1 MHVESQPD
9 SASNFDIDGRLE
21 NLDRD
26 LEVGTLSGFNGDEP
40 LRAGSDISIRGR
52 LGNPRAYGIQLDINN
67 TVGRP
72 KLRAVSVDGIES
84 FRAVDKAE

>member
-40 LRAGSDISIRGR
+40 LQAGSDISIREDWEIHEHMVY
-52 LGNPRAYGIQLDINN
+52 N
-67 TVGRP
+67 
-72 KLRAVSVDGIES
+72 
-84 FRAVDKAE
+84 